1 MQFRQL
7 RLVCMQH
14 GMSSRLRGYC
24 PKGATGATGATGPTG
39 ATGATGPTGCKG
51 EDGKS
56 LDSELFAAESSEP
69 STYDENENLRMDKK
83 IFDKGECAEL
93 LSDMNLNIKKGGLYQ
108 LAYNASGSNR
118 CPNAKCGIGVTVNDK
133 AVAGGKAYF
142 DGNEENSGISHT
154 FVVRLKSGDLLRL
167 VNLKK
172 DSTLAAA
179 VTLLRIADCDE

>member
-39 ATGATGPTGCKG
+39 PTGPTGCQE

-93 LSDMNLNIKKGGLYQ
+93 LSDMSFNIKKGGLYQ

-154 FVVRLKSGDLLRL
+154 FVVRFKSGDLLRL

-172 DSTLAAA
+172 DSTLEATM
-179 VTLLRIADCDE
+179 TLLRIADCDE